1 MSWQSILISVVS
13 IILTGLASWAVAKLT
28 EFINSKISNA
38 KVAKWLT
45 SAVTV
50 VADVVKEGYQTYVE
64 ELKGKNAFTPEAQL
78 EALNR
83 AQEKAKSLIATE
95 IQTFISTNFGDFDA
109 WLKTQIESA
118 IYTMKNPATKEVA
131 G

>member
-1 MSWQSILISVVS
+1 M
-13 IILTGLASWAVAKLT
+13 
-28 EFINSKISNA
+28 
-38 KVAKWLT
+38 
-45 SAVTV
+45 
-50 VADVVKEGYQTYVE
+50 KEVYQTYVE